1 MSFIELC
8 LAGQESPEK
17 IDDYVELW
25 HRATA
30 DWPLVSLEDFLGMT
44 GAEYAYWARTADIEA
59 ILANRRAQARF
70 AAREG

>member
-1 MSFIELC
+1 
-8 LAGQESPEK
+8 
-17 IDDYVELW
+17 
-25 HRATA
+25 
-30 DWPLVSLEDFLGMT
+30 VSLEDFLGMT